1 MIFLIIINKRIIMIK
16 NIYLFVCLII
26 FIFLIIIIKINYYF
40 NTIENFKYGY
50 NCLTCAS
57 CANGGYLIDST
68 DEDSNIISSQNNG
81 DFNYF
86 KFVNNDDDDEKIYIF
101 NVYTDLT
108 CDILII
114 GGGGSGGGNTAWD
127 ENPGGGAG
135 GIVYIV
141 NQVLPAN
148 TYKIKVGRGGTPY
161 WASSKLYPENGH
173 DSSITDIDDNV
184 IELSVVI
191 VGGPDKTIGLI
202 GYGGGHGACFDF
214 DTGKQSGTRAPPG
227 GDGGSG
233 GGSLYYGYGGTS
245 TQGDTFW
252 DGTEFVK
259 GGHDGENAGYGA
271 RGGGGAGG
279 KANVARGGHGRQIN
293 ITGETSYSGNIL
305 YYGGGGGGDKTLGA
319 RDTTNQGYGGKGG
332 GGTVGNT
339 GSDGYPGREHTGGG
353 GGGAGGYTL
362 GGSGGSGMVVIRY
375 L

>member
-1 MIFLIIINKRIIMIK
+1 MIK

-26 FIFLIIIIKINYYF
+26 FIFLIIIIIKINYYF

-50 NCLTCAS
+50 NGYNCFTCAS
-57 CANGGYLIDST
+57 CAGGGYLIDTT
-68 DEDSNIISSQNNG
+68 DKDSNIISSQNNG
-81 DFNYF
+81 EFNYF
-86 KFVNNDDDDEKIYIF
+86 KFVNNGADDEKIYFF

-114 GGGGSGGGNTAWD
+114 GGGGSGGGNKKWN

-141 NQVLPAN
+141 NQVLPAK
-148 TYKIKVGRGGTPY
+148 TYKIKVGRGGIVQTV
-161 WASSKLYPENGH
+161 SSKLYPENGH
-173 DSSITDIDDNV
+173 DSSITDLDDNV
-184 IELSVVI
+184 IVLSVVLDS
-191 VGGPDKTIGLI
+191 PDKTIKLI
-202 GYGGGHGACFDF
+202 GYGGGHGAYFDGHYN
-214 DTGKQSGTRAPPG
+214 TWWGSPAPPG
-227 GDGGSG
+227 GNGGSG

-259 GGHDGENAGYGA
+259 GGHDGEKASYYA

-279 KANVARGGHGRQIN
+279 KADVARGGHGRQIN
-293 ITGETSYSGNIL
+293 ITGETSHTGNIL
-305 YYGGGGGGDKTLGA
+305 YYGGGGGGGGGGNT
-319 RDTTNQGYGGKGG
+319 GYGGNGG
-332 GGTVGNT
+332 GGPVGNAQR
-339 GSDGYPGREHTGGG
+339 SGYPGREHTGGG
-353 GGGAGGYTL
+353 GGGARGYTL